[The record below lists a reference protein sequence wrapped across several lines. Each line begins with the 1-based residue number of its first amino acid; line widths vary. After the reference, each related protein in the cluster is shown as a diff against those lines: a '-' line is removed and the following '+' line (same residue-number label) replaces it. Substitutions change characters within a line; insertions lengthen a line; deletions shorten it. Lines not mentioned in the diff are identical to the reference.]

1 MTALRER
8 ARPKGQDGVDTAYR
22 RHSGNVR
29 AFFLR
34 RTGDR
39 ERAEDLT
46 QEVFLHAASALA
58 DSDPDGP
65 TLPLLYTV
73 AKRRFIDDLRARGR
87 YPTESLDPSLHPSG
101 GSTPEYGGLLRE
113 AIAAGI
119 AALPLK
125 QQEVVVLK
133 LLQGHSF
140 RDIGEMVE
148 STEAAVKVKFHRALK
163 TLQEHL
169 RAAGVAEP

>member
-58 DSDPDGP
+58 ASSPDGP

-73 AKRRFIDDLRARGR
+73 ARRRFIDDLRARRR

-101 GSTPEYGGLLRE
+101 GPAPEYGGMVRD

-119 AALPLK
+119 AALPPK
-125 QQEVVVLK
+125 QRQVVVLK

-140 RDIGEMVE
+140 RDIG
-148 STEAAVKVKFHRALK
+148 AAVGSSEDAVKMQFSRALK
-163 TLQEHL
+163 TLRDHL
-169 RAAGVAEP
+169 RDAGVVEP

>member
-29 AFFLR
+29 AYLLR

-46 QEVFLHAASALA
+46 QEVFLHAASALEA
-58 DSDPDGP
+58 LEPGGHA
-65 TLPLLYTV
+65 LPLLYTV
-73 AKRRFIDDLRARGR
+73 ARRRFIDDLRARGR
-87 YPTESLDPSLHPSG
+87 YPTESLEPSLHPAG
-101 GSTPEYGGLLRE
+101 PTPEYGGMLRE

-119 AALPLK
+119 AALPDL
-125 QQEVVVLK
+125 QRQVVVLK

-140 RDIGEMVE
+140 RDVAEMVG
-148 STEAAVKVKFHRALK
+148 STEDAVKMRFSRAMG
-163 TLQEHL
+163 TLREFL
-169 RAAGVAEP
+169 REAGVVEP

>member
-8 ARPKGQDGVDTAYR
+8 ARAKGEDGVDTAYR

-46 QEVFLHAASALA
+46 QDVFVQAASALA
-58 DSDPDGP
+58 ALEPGGP
-65 TLPLLYTV
+65 ALPLLYTV
-73 AKRRFIDDLRARGR
+73 ARRRFIDDLRARGR
-87 YPTESLDPSLHPSG
+87 RQTETLDPSLHPAG
-101 GSTPEYGGLLRE
+101 PPAEYGGMLRE
-113 AIAAGI
+113 AIANGI
-119 AALPLK
+119 AALPIR
-125 QQEVVVLK
+125 QRQIVVLK

-140 RDIGEMVE
+140 RDIGERVGTSE
-148 STEAAVKVKFHRALK
+148 DAAKMQFHRALK
-163 TLQEHL
+163 ALQAHL
-169 RAAGVAEP
+169 RHAGVVEP